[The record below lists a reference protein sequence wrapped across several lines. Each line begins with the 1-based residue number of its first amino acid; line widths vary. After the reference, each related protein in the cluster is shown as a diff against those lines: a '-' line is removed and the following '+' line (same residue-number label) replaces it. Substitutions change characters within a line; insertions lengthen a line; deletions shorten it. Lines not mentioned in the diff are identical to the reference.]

1 MVSPNGVRPVFG
13 VSISILAQFGDN
25 VTFGSRGGEQPQ
37 PSIRTM
43 AINWDE
49 EDVAK
54 TTNVYNGPQPYNF
67 EPSRHERAN
76 EELPRPDGRQ
86 RQLNGW
92 SEENEWRVG
101 EVSW

>member
-1 MVSPNGVRPVFG
+1 MTSHCGVV
-13 VSISILAQFGDN
+13 
-25 VTFGSRGGEQPQ
+25 
-37 PSIRTM
+37 
-43 AINWDE
+43 E
-49 EDVAK
+49 ESSLSLVLELWRLTGMK
-54 TTNVYNGPQPYNF
+54 KRWQKPLIVYDGPQPYNF

-86 RQLNGW
+86 SQLNGW